1 MVEESLFSS
10 FCLSRKNA
18 TLETTHTKCLFQRST
33 HLQSQI
39 LKDAKHL
46 VIMLVS
52 E

>member
-10 FCLSRKNA
+10 YCLSRKNA
-18 TLETTHTKCLFQRST
+18 ALECLFQRST

-39 LKDAKHL
+39 LKDAKPL